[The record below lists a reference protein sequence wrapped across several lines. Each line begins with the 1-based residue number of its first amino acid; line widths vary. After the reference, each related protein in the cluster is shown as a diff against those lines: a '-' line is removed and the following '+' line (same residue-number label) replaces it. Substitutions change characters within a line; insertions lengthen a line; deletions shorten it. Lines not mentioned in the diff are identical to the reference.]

1 MFNFKEELLKY
12 NESLEMDD
20 VEKTLSGDEARD
32 ILDIAAALVEAGRQM
47 EEAKAKT
54 AAKGGAQ

>member
-47 EEAKAKT
+47 EESRGKT
-54 AAKGGAQ
+54 AAKDGAQ

>member
-47 EEAKAKT
+47 EEAKSKT
-54 AAKGGAQ
+54 VAKGGAQ